1 VVSGTVEVVAEMAA
15 GLVALDLVVRWLFR
29 NWR

>member
-1 VVSGTVEVVAEMAA
+1 VVSGAVEVVAEMVA
-15 GLVALDLVVRWLFR
+15 GLVALDLLVRWLFR